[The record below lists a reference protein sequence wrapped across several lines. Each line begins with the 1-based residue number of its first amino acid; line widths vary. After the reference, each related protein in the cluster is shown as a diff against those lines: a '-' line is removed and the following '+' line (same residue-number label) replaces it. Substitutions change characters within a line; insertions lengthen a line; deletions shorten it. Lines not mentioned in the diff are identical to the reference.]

1 MIEVNGQQVAWR
13 ENLSVRELLQICK
26 YSFPLLIVKVN
37 GEFVARSDYDNFKVP
52 DGSTVSVVHL
62 MSGG

>member
-1 MIEVNGQQVAWR
+1 MIEVNGQELAWR
-13 ENLSVRELLQICK
+13 DNLSVRELLRICK

-37 GEFVARSDYDNFKVP
+37 DQLVARSDYDSFKVP
-52 DGSTVSVVHL
+52 DGSKVSVVHL

>member
-1 MIEVNGQQVAWR
+1 MIEVNGQELAWR
-13 ENLSVRELLQICK
+13 DNLSVRELLRMCK

-37 GEFVARSDYDNFKVP
+37 DQLVARSDYDSFKVP
-52 DGSTVSVVHL
+52 DGSKVSVVHL